1 MEIPGYALV
10 TGGGQLTT
18 VDPTASGIG
27 KASCHAFA
35 REGSGGIL
43 VADINLKG
51 AQETVDAIRSVA
63 THAGFR
69 AEAIHL
75 DVSSEDSVKAAVS
88 RMKSLFGLLSILI
101 VPIDQIVKVPGAT
114 FDPIASASF
123 SDFKRLLEI
132 NVHGTFLVTSL
143 VSAAM
148 KTQDRKPVH
157 PQQPARG
164 TTRGAIVNL
173 ASVSSYISV
182 PSMVQYTT
190 SKHAVLGITR
200 TAAYDH
206 VADGIRVN
214 CVCPSWTDT
223 PMVQTAME
231 VVPGLERLM
240 VSGIPMGRLC
250 TPEEVADTV
259 LYLCSPR
266 SSFTT
271 GTGVIMDGGM
281 SLGAQT

>member
-1 MEIPGYALV
+1 MDIQGYALV
-10 TGGGQLTT
+10 TGG
-18 VDPTASGIG
+18 ASGIG

-35 REGSGGIL
+35 REGSSGIL

-63 THAGFR
+63 THADFR

-88 RMKSLFGLLSILI
+88 HMKSLFGR
-101 VPIDQIVKVPGAT
+101 VDYAVHCAGVPGAT

-123 SDFKRLLEI
+123 ADFKRLLEI
-132 NVHGTFLVTSL
+132 NVHGTFLVTSMA
-143 VSAAM
+143 SAAM
-148 KTQDRKPVH
+148 KTQDPKPVH

-164 TTRGAIVNL
+164 TTRGVIVNL

-231 VVPGLERLM
+231 VVPGLEQLM
-240 VSGIPMGRLC
+240 TSGIPMGRLC

-271 GTGVIMDGGM
+271 GTGIIMDGGM